1 MAGEKLPAWNIVV
14 PIPVRIAA
22 QQMFNPLVGNNAMKG
37 PVKMDFNPEIPRSDD
52 GEKK

>member
-1 MAGEKLPAWNIVV
+1 MAGEKLPARNVVV

-22 QQMFNPLVGNNAMKG
+22 EQMFNPLVSDDAMKR
-37 PVKMDFNPEIPRSDD
+37 PVKMDFNPEIPRSDE